1 MFFLRDLLC
10 LSSGRLDCL
19 DKAYNSIDI
28 IRELLLYYGKELKWA
43 SILMWNS
50 TVNAFSNGL
59 IKTDDELLNKDGDVI
74 RLGIM
79 NSGKCIGLLSFTYT
93 NNSVYEV
100 SYFITERFRG
110 KSDIS
115 SLLDLVRQLAD
126 KHSIDLVARTTDEN
140 FKSKHLIEEH
150 LKLTFYGKD
159 NNNNNLFG
167 RSGYSWRKL

>member
-28 IRELLLYYGKELKWA
+28 IRELLLYYGKDLKWA
-43 SILMWNS
+43 SLLMWNN
-50 TVNAFSNGL
+50 TVNAFNNGL
-59 IKTDDELLNKDGDVI
+59 IKTDCELLNKDGDVI

-79 NSGKCIGLLSFTYT
+79 HSGRCIGLLSFTYV
-93 NNSVYEV
+93 NSKMYEV
-100 SYFITERFRG
+100 SYFITESFRG
-110 KSDIS
+110 KSDVS

-126 KHSIDLVARTTDEN
+126 KHRLELVARTNDEN

-150 LKLTFYGKD
+150 LKLTFCGKD

-167 RSGYSWRKL
+167 RS